1 MSSLFAF
8 YLSTLLLLAP
18 LLVCVGVGTVWG
30 KRALPYSGDFVSRLV
45 TSVCV
50 PALVFRTLVLTELD
64 NRLLLEIG
72 VVTVLALGLSVAAC
86 WLILRALRM
95 PVRELVMT
103 AAFPNAGNLGLP
115 MAALAFGETGFSA
128 AIVFFAV
135 CAFVHNTFGVRL
147 LPGANTGAVWRS
159 PVLLASLLAVICRAG
174 ELTVPAWMLESME
187 LLGRLTVPLM
197 LFSLGYALSAIP
209 ASGMRAGGAI
219 AVMRL
224 VVGGASGWAAAWL
237 LGLDAQMRSLMLMQM
252 AMPCAVI
259 SYMFAARYSS
269 RAEISAGAVL
279 LSTALFLVASP
290 LIMALVGAPIA
301 AAR

>member
-1 MSSLFAF
+1 MSSLPAF
-8 YLSTLLLLAP
+8 YLSTALLLAP
-18 LLVCVGVGTVWG
+18 LLACVCVGTVWG
-30 KRALPYSGDFVSRLV
+30 RRSLPYSGDFVALLV

-50 PALVFRTLVLTELD
+50 PALVFHTLVVTELD

-72 VVTVLALGLSVAAC
+72 VVTVLALALAC
-86 WLILRALRM
+86 VLCALVLRALGL

-115 MAALAFGETGFSA
+115 MAALAFGDTGFSA

-135 CAFVHNTFGVRL
+135 CAFAHNTFGVRL
-147 LPGANTGAVWRS
+147 LPGANVGKVWRS
-159 PVLLASLLAVICRAG
+159 PVLLACLLAIACRAG
-174 ELTVPAWMLESME
+174 DVPVPAWVLDS
-187 LLGRLTVPLM
+187 LAQLGSLAVPLM

-209 ASGMRAGGAI
+209 ASGMRAGAVI

-224 VVGGASGWAAAWL
+224 VIGGLSGYLAAWM
-237 LGLDAQMRSLMLMQM
+237 LGLGQDMRALMFMQM

-269 RAEISAGAVL
+269 KAEISAGAVL
-279 LSTALFLVASP
+279 VSTVLFLAASP

-301 AAR
+301 AGR